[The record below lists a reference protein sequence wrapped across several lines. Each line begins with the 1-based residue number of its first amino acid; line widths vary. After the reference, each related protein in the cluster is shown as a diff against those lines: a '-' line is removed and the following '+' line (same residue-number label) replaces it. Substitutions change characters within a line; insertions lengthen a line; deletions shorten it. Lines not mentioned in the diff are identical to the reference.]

1 VKSGDRRWRFLSA
14 ILIVAGIV
22 LIFVDSFSQEFS
34 GGRATLLGLPLSAIG
49 GAVMGGGIG
58 LLIAFRRATKQP
70 DTAKTDRPT

>member
-34 GGRATLLGLPLSAIG
+34 SGRAGTGSISTGLQE
-49 GAVMGGGIG
+49 VHD
-58 LLIAFRRATKQP
+58 RA
-70 DTAKTDRPT
+70 AGSRPGRP